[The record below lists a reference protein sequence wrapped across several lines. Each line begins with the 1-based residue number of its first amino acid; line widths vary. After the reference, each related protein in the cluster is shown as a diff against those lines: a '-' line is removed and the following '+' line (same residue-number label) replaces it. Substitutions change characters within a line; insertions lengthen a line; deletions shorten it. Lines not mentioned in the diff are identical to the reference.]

1 MKRRIFLKNTS
12 SAIIGTTMIPGLMA
26 SENEVVPGPKKL
38 PSLLSDLSLTS
49 FERDRE
55 ETPCLVSN
63 GKGSAWLFSL
73 RRFPW
78 PRQEER
84 ISCFQLEGNKW
95 KEKAPVT
102 PGDGFYETPSAACPP
117 GGKPAV
123 AWIEIGNDNQWNVY
137 ASRLKTEGFS
147 APQKVSRGPGKAANP
162 KITAPE
168 KGKILLVWENYH
180 QGKFSVHLSKYRN
193 NRWSPPQRITRP
205 DECCLDPAV
214 AWGKDGKIYLV
225 YGITDGVHQKIL
237 VDFKVNNALM
247 GETIPR
253 DQSPTIS
260 IFAKGAH
267 PLEKIELLRNSRVLK
282 TFEVPAGDDEFSVQ
296 LTDKEAFTKEK
307 DVLYYYVRVT
317 QKNAQLAWSSPVWFE
332 LNA

>member
-26 SENEVVPGPKKL
+26 SESNVAPGPKKL

-73 RRFPW
+73 RRLSW

-84 ISCFQLEGNKW
+84 ISCFQLDGNEW

-102 PGDGFYETPSAACPP
+102 PGDGFYETPSAACAP

-123 AWIEIGNDNQWNVY
+123 AWIGIENDNQWNVF
-137 ASRLKTEGFS
+137 ASMLETEGFS
-147 APQKVSRGPGKAANP
+147 PPQKVSRGPGKASNP
-162 KITAPE
+162 KITSPE

-180 QGKFSVHLSKYRN
+180 EGKFSVHLSKYRN
-193 NRWSPPQRITRP
+193 NRWSPSRP
-205 DECCLDPAV
+205 VTQPGECCLDPSV
-214 AWGKDGKIYLV
+214 AWGKDGKISLV
-225 YGITDGVHQKIL
+225 FGITDGVHQNIRMNIIDK
-237 VDFKVNNALM
+237 
-247 GETIPR
+247 
-253 DQSPTIS
+253 
-260 IFAKGAH
+260 
-267 PLEKIELLRNSRVLK
+267 NSLSVLK
-282 TFEVPAGDDEFSVQ
+282 TI
-296 LTDKEAFTKEK
+296 
-307 DVLYYYVRVT
+307 
-317 QKNAQLAWSSPVWFE
+317 
-332 LNA
+332 